1 MRRTR
6 NKAPSFTHFCGWALL
21 FLCVLISTYVT
32 AKDSK
37 SLEQV
42 ALKEVLREQIL
53 REVGDKLR
61 VEQDQ
66 ITVYLDDR
74 RLVVPRCKQNFVI
87 LLPFSDRSTVEA
99 TCRSEDWTKYIRI
112 NVGDYRSLMVYRRDM
127 PAGNIVKRGDIKFVD
142 GRGVT
147 KDKTVIKT
155 IDQVVNRSLKNNVI
169 ANQPVLARDFS
180 LATFQS
186 TADAEPAETEVLIA
200 TTMIS
205 RGVRLDESMFGRQM
219 RRGRLPSD
227 LIFATGDLNH
237 LQANRVIIAGDALRR
252 SMVSLAPAIKKGDL
266 IEIRIEKGAL
276 SVSAMVRA
284 LMDGSVGDV
293 IEVVNSESGR
303 RLRAKIVDIGSL
315 EII

>member
-87 LLPFSDRSTVEA
+87 L
-99 TCRSEDWTKYIRI
+99 Y
-112 NVGDYRSLMVYRRDM
+112 
-127 PAGNIVKRGDIKFVD
+127 
-142 GRGVT
+142 
-147 KDKTVIKT
+147 
-155 IDQVVNRSLKNNVI
+155 
-169 ANQPVLARDFS
+169 
-180 LATFQS
+180 
-186 TADAEPAETEVLIA
+186 
-200 TTMIS
+200 
-205 RGVRLDESMFGRQM
+205 
-219 RRGRLPSD
+219 
-227 LIFATGDLNH
+227 
-237 LQANRVIIAGDALRR
+237 
-252 SMVSLAPAIKKGDL
+252 
-266 IEIRIEKGAL
+266 
-276 SVSAMVRA
+276 
-284 LMDGSVGDV
+284 
-293 IEVVNSESGR
+293 
-303 RLRAKIVDIGSL
+303 
-315 EII
+315 